1 MGVPRSAQCSSLHG
15 AAGTGV
21 GFKTNKP
28 RLGGIHQELV
38 SPRATRPCFLL
49 VCPCV
54 SRWPPELGFPRLLC
68 VLMLCW
74 SCELLAPSFSAL
86 PFPLSPSGGI
96 CAHRSL
102 RVYVRPLVYC
112 FSCSGQSACLGTP
125 CRAFPFHE
133 CPLLGPPLPQRPLL
147 GTPLPGSPRPAG
159 PATPWTPKAAHG
171 LGLSGSC
178 GI

>member
-102 RVYVRPLVYC
+102 RVYVLWFTAFPALANQPAWAPPAGP
-112 FSCSGQSACLGTP
+112 SPSMSAPCWARRCLSAPCWAHRCLGAP
-125 CRAFPFHE
+125 AR
-133 CPLLGPPLPQRPLL
+133 LGL
-147 GTPLPGSPRPAG
+147 PLPGH
-159 PATPWTPKAAHG
+159 PKLPMAWG
-171 LGLSGSC
+171 
-178 GI
+178 